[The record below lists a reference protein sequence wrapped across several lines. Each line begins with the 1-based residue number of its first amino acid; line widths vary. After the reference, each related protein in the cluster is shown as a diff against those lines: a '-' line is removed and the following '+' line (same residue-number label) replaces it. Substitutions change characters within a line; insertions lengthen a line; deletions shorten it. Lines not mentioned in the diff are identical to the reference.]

1 MIRDSSHCR
10 SLEIDVY
17 PTSASVTDRVTAPVK
32 FSLGYENTPI
42 NPDNQYRIESIERF
56 TCFLETCLNEREIPY
71 KMLCEVMHEVV
82 KHYEV
87 WVMGSTELD
96 NHLTEQDRLDELEK
110 NRLIPIYANQR
121 DTLVKFQDWLNE
133 MHPDSFPF
141 EMKPKREYI
150 DMKPYIE
157 GPKSI
162 IEFEGESTDE
172 ISFDLAIDEDAY
184 KILWELYQKR

>member
-1 MIRDSSHCR
+1 MSDYLKKLEDNEFTPVIDAGIAKILTLCSIVNRKTEMCCMIRDSSHCR

-87 WVMGSTELD
+87 
-96 NHLTEQDRLDELEK
+96 
-110 NRLIPIYANQR
+110 
-121 DTLVKFQDWLNE
+121 
-133 MHPDSFPF
+133 
-141 EMKPKREYI
+141 
-150 DMKPYIE
+150 
-157 GPKSI
+157 
-162 IEFEGESTDE
+162 
-172 ISFDLAIDEDAY
+172 
-184 KILWELYQKR
+184 

>member
-1 MIRDSSHCR
+1 MSD
-10 SLEIDVY
+10 
-17 PTSASVTDRVTAPVK
+17 
-32 FSLGYENTPI
+32 
-42 NPDNQYRIESIERF
+42 
-56 TCFLETCLNEREIPY
+56 
-71 KMLCEVMHEVV
+71 
-82 KHYEV
+82 
-87 WVMGSTELD
+87 TELND
-96 NHLTEQDRLDELEK
+96 HLTEQDRLDDLEK
-110 NRLIPIYANQR
+110 NRLVPIYATQR
-121 DTLVKFQDWLNE
+121 ETLTKFQDWLNE
-133 MHPDSFPF
+133 MHPDSSPF